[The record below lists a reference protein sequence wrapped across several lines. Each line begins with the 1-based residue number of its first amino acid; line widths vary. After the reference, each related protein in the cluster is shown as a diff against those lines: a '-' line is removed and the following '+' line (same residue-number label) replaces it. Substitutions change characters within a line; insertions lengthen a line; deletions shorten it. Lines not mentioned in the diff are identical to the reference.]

1 MGSYK
6 TPGVYVEEI
15 SLLPPS
21 VAQVETAIPAF
32 IGYTKIAKEY
42 ANDDLD
48 LVPTKISSLL
58 EFVEFYGGAPA
69 VEITTV
75 ELDSLNQVT
84 DLDLTEKYYMYECLR
99 MFYANGGGD
108 CYIVSVGKYGAT
120 VANGDG
126 STDGFLAGLATLKKV
141 DEPTLLLAPD
151 AVLMSQTDMDSLH
164 QAMLTQCADLQDR
177 FTIMDL
183 RYPEP
188 TQDFQD
194 TVDKFREGIGM
205 NNLKYG
211 AVYGPW
217 IKANLSRTVKY
228 SDIKG
233 KIKQNAVPVTLS
245 SLITDTNAKALAD
258 RLDNLVTD
266 QTSVTSGITSLQ
278 GSYSS
283 VQIKYDSLLS
293 AINSANSN
301 TSAKTAVSGMIGL
314 FTSAI
319 DFMEGVV
326 TGSTLTDIGTGSLK
340 ASLAAAIG
348 ATITSTKSTISD
360 MIKDADTTFTL
371 TIASGLPSW
380 TFPGSAPGTYF
391 TTGTSLSD
399 KAKGAISDYA
409 AIFSLI
415 KSALS
420 LIESSANSFLSSIE
434 TSAIDAIPALKT
446 IFRSIASEYLTLPPS
461 ATIAGVYATVDRN
474 RGVWKAPAN
483 VSLNSVVGVTDLIDN
498 NEQASLNVD
507 VVAGKSV
514 NVIRPFTG
522 KGILVWGA
530 RTLAGNDNEWR
541 YVPVRRFYIMAEES
555 IRKATEQFVFEP
567 NDANTW
573 VRIQAMIEN
582 FLVQQWKA
590 GALTGAKPE
599 QAFYVRVGLG
609 QTMTAQDILEG
620 RMNIE
625 IGMAVVRPA
634 EFIILKFSHKMQEA

>member
-84 DLDLTEKYYMYECLR
+84 ELELTEKYYMYECLR

-108 CYIVSVGKYGAT
+108 CYIVSVGKYGVT

-126 STDGFLAGLATLKKV
+126 STDGFLAGLAALKKV

-151 AVLMSQTDMDSLH
+151 AVLMSQVDMDSLH

-183 RYPEP
+183 RYPES

-228 SDIKG
+228 TDIKG

-245 SLITDTNAKALAD
+245 ALISDTNAKALAD
-258 RLDNLVTD
+258 RLDNLVAD
-266 QTSVTSGITSLQ
+266 QISVAAGITSLQ
-278 GSYSS
+278 GSYNS
-283 VQIKYDSLLS
+283 VQTKYDSLLS
-293 AINSANSN
+293 AVNSASTNAA
-301 TSAKTAVSGMIGL
+301 AKTAVSGMIGL
-314 FTSAI
+314 FTNAI
-319 DFMEGVV
+319 DFMEDVV
-326 TGSTLTDIGTGSLK
+326 TGSTLTDTGTGSLK

-348 ATITSTKSTISD
+348 ATITSTKTTISD
-360 MIKDADTTFTL
+360 MVADADTTFTL
-371 TIASGLPSW
+371 TIGTGLTGW
-380 TFPGSAPGTYF
+380 TIPGVAPGTYF
-391 TTGTSLSD
+391 TAGTSLSE
-399 KAKGAISDYA
+399 KAKGATSDYA

-420 LIESSANSFLSSIE
+420 LIESSASSFLSSIE

-573 VRIQAMIEN
+573 VRIRAMIEN

-590 GALTGAKPE
+590 GALAGAKPE

-609 QTMTAQDILEG
+609 ETMTAQDILEG